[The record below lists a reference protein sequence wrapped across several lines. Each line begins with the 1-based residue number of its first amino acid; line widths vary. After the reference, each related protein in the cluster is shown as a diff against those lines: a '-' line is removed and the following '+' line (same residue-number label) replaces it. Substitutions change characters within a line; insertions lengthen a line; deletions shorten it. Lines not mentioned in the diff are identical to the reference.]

1 MRHRKGAGQP
11 FMDGMMR
18 KVRCC
23 WLLLLGLLVGCQPK
37 TSVDSLPDVSQTL
50 EAAGRRLS
58 GSLSEG
64 RLTTL
69 ATHAPELVAVLNARE
84 RDVLGR
90 GYLRFQTRVPMVVE
104 VAAPSNA
111 VPFWI
116 DDQGF
121 VAIGTTLTNADTRW
135 SLFRK
140 SFPAG
145 WVGLGVNG
153 LDRTPPA
160 HYVVFLRAPPGQ
172 PPLTKGAVTLG

>member
-1 MRHRKGAGQP
+1 
-11 FMDGMMR
+11 MR

-23 WLLLLGLLVGCQPK
+23 WLMLLGLFAGCQSRS
-37 TSVDSLPDVSQTL
+37 SVDSLPSISQTL

-69 ATHAPELVAVLNARE
+69 ASHAPELVAALSARE

-90 GYLRFQTRVPMVVE
+90 GYLRFQISVPVVVE
-104 VAAPSNA
+104 VAAPSNT

-116 DDQGF
+116 NDRGF
-121 VAIGTTLTNADTRW
+121 VATGATLTNTEARW
-135 SLFRK
+135 SVFRK

-153 LDRTPPA
+153 LDRKPPA
-160 HYVVFLRAPPGQ
+160 HYVVFLRFARPTAIDQGRGLAHGEPNRRLVPRAG
-172 PPLTKGAVTLG
+172 PKRS